1 MSTPP
6 RLTPGS
12 LAVTLGL
19 GTIGGVLGWMLA
31 LPLPWLLGALLTTA
45 LVAQSGWHPLGQ
57 RIALPSM
64 IRARVLPIIGVAIGA
79 AFTPEV
85 LGQLSRWW
93 PTALALAAFLPVA
106 LASGYAV
113 FRLAGLPRLESVYG
127 ALPGGMIES
136 TQLAEEAG
144 ADPATVT
151 MLHLVRIVT
160 TLVAIP
166 PVFFLLTGDWVGRG
180 SGMVLPGA
188 AGPATVVELALLL
201 VIAATGY
208 VMGIRLRLPAAHLVG
223 PMILAAVAY
232 GMGVVSGVPP
242 DWLIAAAQ
250 VIVGCGLGARFA
262 GVPRRLLARVSGL
275 SLVNTVIL
283 IGLALGLAALMGP
296 IVGEPAATI
305 FLAFA
310 PGGLPEMSLIA
321 LSVGVSIPFVMSHHL
336 LRLVLSLLIARFVSR
351 RLKARRGD

>member
-1 MSTPP
+1 MSAVP

-19 GTIGGVLGWMLA
+19 GTIGGVLGWKLA
-31 LPLPWLLGALLTTA
+31 LPLPWLLGALIVTA
-45 LVAQSGWHPLGQ
+45 LVAQSGWRPLGQ
-57 RIALPSM
+57 RLNMPVA
-64 IRARVLPIIGVAIGA
+64 IRTRTLPIIGVAIGA

-85 LGQLSRWW
+85 LGQLAHWW

-113 FRLAGLPRLESVYG
+113 FRLAGLPRLESLYG

-151 MLHLVRIVT
+151 VLHLVRIVT
-160 TLVAIP
+160 TLIAIP
-166 PVFFLLTGDWVGRG
+166 PVFFLLTGDWVGRNA
-180 SGMVLPGA
+180 GMTLPGA
-188 AGPATVVELALLL
+188 AGPATPAELALLL
-201 VIAATGY
+201 VVAAAGY
-208 VMGIRLRLPAAHLVG
+208 VMGVRLRLPAAHILG
-223 PMILAAVAY
+223 PMILSALAY
-232 GMGVVSGVPP
+232 GTGLVRGLPP
-242 DWLIAAAQ
+242 DWIIAAAQ

-262 GVPRRLLARVSGL
+262 GVPRTLLARVAGL
-275 SLVNTVIL
+275 AFVNTLIL
-283 IGLALGLAALMGP
+283 IGMALGLSALMSP
-296 IVGEPAATI
+296 VVGEPAATI

-351 RLKARRGD
+351 RLAAHRGH